1 MWRSAPWSSSFTR
14 ASIATRASEGLALRI
29 IVIGESRLRPPYA
42 DDVAHYR
49 KLLSRYARL
58 ELIETRDAAA
68 VARRVPTGAFVSL
81 LAAEG
86 RAYDSIAFSAFLEQ
100 RRQAGSDVAFVI
112 GGPFGP
118 PPLVRVDHRLSLGPM
133 TLPHQL
139 ARVVLLEQLYRAH
152 KILAGEPYH
161 Y

>member
-1 MWRSAPWSSSFTR
+1 MFMWRSAPESSSFTKLVSQPVR
-14 ASIATRASEGLALRI
+14 LMVLGEG
-29 IVIGESRLRPPYA
+29 RLRAPYE
-42 DDVAHYR
+42 DDVAHYA
-49 KLLSRYARL
+49 KLLSRYTRL
-58 ELIETRDAAA
+58 ELVQSRDAAA
-68 VARRVPTGAFVSL
+68 VTRSVPQDAFVSL

-86 RAYDSIAFSAFLEQ
+86 EVYDSIAFSAFLEE
-100 RRQAGSDVAFVI
+100 RRHEGRDVAFVI

-118 PPLVRVDHRLSLGPM
+118 PPLTRIDQRLSLGRM

-152 KILAGEPYH
+152 KILAREPYH

>member
-1 MWRSAPWSSSFTR
+1 MLIWRSAPESSSFTQLVSQPVR
-14 ASIATRASEGLALRI
+14 LVVLAEG
-29 IVIGESRLRPPYA
+29 RLRSPFE

-49 KLLSRYARL
+49 KLLSRYTRL
-58 ELIETRDAAA
+58 ELIEARTAEA
-68 VARRVPTGAFVSL
+68 VLKRIPAEAFVSL
-81 LAAEG
+81 LAADG
-86 RAYDSIAFSAFLEQ
+86 SSYDSPAFAAFIEQ
-100 RRQAGSDVAFVI
+100 RRQAGRDVAFVV
-112 GGPFGP
+112 GGPFGAP
-118 PPLVRVDHRLSLGPM
+118 SLARVDHHLSLGPM

>member
-1 MWRSAPWSSSFTR
+1 MFIWRSAPDSSSFTR
-14 ASIATRASEGLALRI
+14 LVSQPVRLIVLGEG
-29 IVIGESRLRPPYA
+29 RLRPPYE
-42 DDVAHYR
+42 DDVAHYA

-58 ELIETRDAAA
+58 ELLESRTAEA
-68 VARRVPTGAFVSL
+68 VARRVPEGAFVSL

-86 RAYDSIAFSAFLEQ
+86 NVYDSVAFSAFVVV
-100 RRQAGSDVAFVI
+100 RGGAGGVLVLVG

-118 PPLVRVDHRLSLGPM
+118 PPLDRVDHRLSLGRM

>member
-1 MWRSAPWSSSFTR
+1 MLIWRSAPESSSFTKLVSQPVR
-14 ASIATRASEGLALRI
+14 LIVLGEG
-29 IVIGESRLRPPYA
+29 RLRPPYE

-58 ELIETRDAAA
+58 ELLETRAPDA
-68 VARRVPTGAFVSL
+68 VARRVPAGAFVSL
-81 LAAEG
+81 LAADGEV
-86 RAYDSIAFSAFLEQ
+86 YDSLAFSAFLEE
-100 RRQAGSDVAFVI
+100 RRREGRDVAFVV
-112 GGPFGP
+112 GGPFGA
-118 PPLVRVDHRLSLGPM
+118 PPLERVDHRLSLGRM

>member
-1 MWRSAPWSSSFTR
+1 MLMWRSAPESSSFTR
-14 ASIATRASEGLALRI
+14 LVSQPVRLIVLGEG
-29 IVIGESRLRPPYA
+29 RLRAPYE
-42 DDVAHYR
+42 DDVAHYA

-58 ELIETRDAAA
+58 ELVQSRDAESAS
-68 VARRVPTGAFVSL
+68 RSVPEGAFVSL
-81 LAAEG
+81 LAADG
-86 RAYDSIAFSAFLEQ
+86 DVYDSIAFSAFLEE
-100 RRQAGSDVAFVI
+100 RRREGRDVAFVI

-118 PPLVRVDHRLSLGPM
+118 PPLARVDQRLSLGQM

-152 KILAGEPYH
+152 KILAREPYH

>member
-1 MWRSAPWSSSFTR
+1 MWRSAPESSSFTKLVSQPVR
-14 ASIATRASEGLALRI
+14 LIVLGEG
-29 IVIGESRLRPPYA
+29 RLRPPYA

-58 ELIETRDAAA
+58 ELVESRDAAA
-68 VARRVPTGAFVSL
+68 VLRRVPEGAFVSL

-86 RAYDSIAFSAFLEQ
+86 TVYDSPAFSEFLET
-100 RRQAGSDVAFVI
+100 RRQDGRDVAFVI

-118 PPLVRVDHRLSLGPM
+118 PTLKRVDHRLSLGRM

-152 KILAGEPYH
+152 KIIAGEPYH

>member
-1 MWRSAPWSSSFTR
+1 MLIWRSAPESSSFTR
-14 ASIATRASEGLALRI
+14 LVSQPVRLIVLGEG
-29 IVIGESRLRPPYA
+29 RLRAPYE
-42 DDVAHYR
+42 DDVAHYA

-58 ELIETRDAAA
+58 ELVQSRDAAA
-68 VARRVPTGAFVSL
+68 VGRGVPQDAFVSL

-86 RAYDSIAFSAFLEQ
+86 ETFDSLAFSEFLEQ
-100 RRQAGSDVAFVI
+100 RRREGRDVAFVI
-112 GGPFGP
+112 GGPFGA
-118 PPLVRVDHRLSLGPM
+118 PPLRRVDQRLSLGRM

-152 KILAGEPYH
+152 KIIAREPYH

>member
-1 MWRSAPWSSSFTR
+1 VRL
-14 ASIATRASEGLALRI
+14 IVLGEG
-29 IVIGESRLRPPYA
+29 RLRSPYE

-49 KLLSRYARL
+49 KLLSRYVRL
-58 ELIETRDAAA
+58 ELIETRDSEA
-68 VARRVPTGAFVSL
+68 VLRRVPEGAFVSL

-86 RAYDSIAFSAFLEQ
+86 ALYESVAFSVFLEE
-100 RRQAGSDVAFVI
+100 RRREGRDLAFVI
-112 GGPFGP
+112 GGPFGAP
-118 PPLVRVDHRLSLGPM
+118 SLPRVDQRLSLGRM

>member
-1 MWRSAPWSSSFTR
+1 MLIWRSAPESSSFTWLVSQPVR
-14 ASIATRASEGLALRI
+14 LIVLGEG
-29 IVIGESRLRPPYA
+29 RLRVPYE
-42 DDVAHYR
+42 DDVAHYA
-49 KLLSRYARL
+49 KLLSRYTRL
-58 ELIETRDAAA
+58 ELVQSRDAAA
-68 VARRVPTGAFVSL
+68 VLRSVPGEAFVSL

-86 RAYDSIAFSAFLEQ
+86 DAFDSLAFSEFLEE
-100 RRQAGSDVAFVI
+100 RRREGRDVAFVI

-118 PPLVRVDHRLSLGPM
+118 PPLARIDQRLSLGRM

-152 KILAGEPYH
+152 KILAREPYH